1 MGAYQQFVKAH
12 YHDKQFAGMTPT
24 QTIKGV
30 ASLWKKSKGG
40 AMTAGAMTGGK
51 GKKAGALT
59 GGKGKKAGSVKGAGF
74 LDGILGS
81 IF

>member
-12 YHDKQFAGMTPT
+12 YNDKQFAGMTPT

-40 AMTAGAMTGGK
+40 AMTGGKAKAGAVTGGK
-51 GKKAGALT
+51 AKKT
-59 GGKGKKAGSVKGAGF
+59 KAGSVKGAGF